1 MRGEFNLTA
10 GQVLTIVVGQA
21 GGDNP
26 TYDGGTGGGGGTFV
40 ISDNND
46 TPLVV
51 AGGGSGQGGD
61 THAQNAFR
69 ATSGGNGYSNELGGT
84 NGTGGQGNYGS
95 GGGFEGNGSGI
106 SFGSSYAFGLLGGD
120 GNIKGGFGGG
130 GGIPGGGNDRGG
142 GGGGYSGGAGSNNE
156 RGGGGG
162 SFNSG
167 NNQYNKEG
175 YGDANGSV
183 RIFGGQGA
191 SLGTPQY
198 LILDQNWLPTEDAK
212 KVLIEALGSGYRLA
226 TTLEVNK
233 AREAATPGSVNNW
246 PASFQVKP
254 RNLPGRVNEYGF
266 DVQTTTGTWII
277 RE

>member
-40 ISDNND
+40 ISDNNN

-69 ATSGGNGYSNELGGT
+69 ATSGGNGYSNELGGS

-120 GNIKGGFGGG
+120 GNVKGGFGGVEAFPVAVTTEEAEAAD
-130 GGIPGGGNDRGG
+130 IPG
-142 GGGGYSGGAGSNNE
+142 AL
-156 RGGGGG
+156 
-162 SFNSG
+162 
-167 NNQYNKEG
+167 
-175 YGDANGSV
+175 A
-183 RIFGGQGA
+183 RI
-191 SLGTPQY
+191 TR
-198 LILDQNWLPTEDAK
+198 E
-212 KVLIEALGSGYRLA
+212 EA
-226 TTLEVNK
+226 
-233 AREAATPGSVNNW
+233 EAAHSIPETTNTTKKGMEMQMARFEFSEDKE
-246 PASFQVKP
+246 PALEP
-254 RNLPGRVNEYGF
+254 PN
-266 DVQTTTGTWII
+266 T
-277 RE
+277 